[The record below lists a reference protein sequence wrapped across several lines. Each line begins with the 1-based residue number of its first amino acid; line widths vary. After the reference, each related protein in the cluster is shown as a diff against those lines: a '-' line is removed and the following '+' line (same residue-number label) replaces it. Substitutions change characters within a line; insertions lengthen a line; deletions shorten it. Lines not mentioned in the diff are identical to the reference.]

1 MGPAV
6 PIQRPLPRS
15 HGTGPQ
21 VLRAEVHGSCTSSL
35 ILKPCSLLAARPPA
49 LAPAAAHAMA
59 APADDTAALLR
70 AATRGFDHIFSNEI
84 LAARAV
90 FDSTNDSAFHA
101 LGLGV
106 CAFLEAALGMEVR
119 PRPLP
124 SSLRPLTAPPGQPR
138 RRGEQAARPRR
149 GRREEAGKGYKGCPE
164 RRALPPG
171 NRVRAHP
178 RRHHHPPRLDERNQ
192 VRALP
197 VPRPP
202 QPDAPL
208 TACRMDRSESYM
220 GYLQCL

>member
-1 MGPAV
+1 
-6 PIQRPLPRS
+6 
-15 HGTGPQ
+15 
-21 VLRAEVHGSCTSSL
+21 
-35 ILKPCSLLAARPPA
+35 
-49 LAPAAAHAMA
+49 MA

-70 AATRGFDHIFSNEI
+70 TATRGFDHIFSNEI

-124 SSLRPLTAPPGQPR
+124 PFVAPQHTLTAPRLQVSLVAEANRLLALAEAGAKKQAR
-138 RRGEQAARPRR
+138 ATKAARSGARFPQGIEYELIHADTIILLGLTNAIRSV
-149 GRREEAGKGYKGCPE
+149 PS
-164 RRALPPG
+164 
-171 NRVRAHP
+171 
-178 RRHHHPPRLDERNQ
+178 
-192 VRALP
+192 P

-202 QPDAPL
+202 QLDAPL